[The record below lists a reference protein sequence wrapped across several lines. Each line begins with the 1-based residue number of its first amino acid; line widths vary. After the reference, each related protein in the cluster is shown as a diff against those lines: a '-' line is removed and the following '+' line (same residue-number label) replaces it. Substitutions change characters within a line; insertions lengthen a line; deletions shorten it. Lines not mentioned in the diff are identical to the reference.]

1 MGRVLLGVS
10 GGIAAYKAAELAR
23 ALVREEVEVDTIL
36 TPNAARFVTP
46 LTFSSLT
53 GRGCLVEQFTEG
65 TSPDYR
71 HLELPAGADLF
82 LVAPATANL
91 LGKLAVGIADNLLLT
106 SLLAAD
112 SPILIAPAMNT
123 RMWKNPI
130 VRQNVETLKGQGYYF
145 VEPVSGLL
153 ACGEV
158 GAGKLAPVGE
168 ILNRALDLLNQ
179 STELAGLKVL
189 ITAGATQEAIDPV
202 RFISNPSTGKMG
214 FALAEA
220 ARLRGATV
228 ALVAGPTS
236 LIAPEG
242 TRYSA
247 VTSALEMLEAVE
259 RSYGDCH
266 VFISAA
272 AVSDLTPVNPS
283 EEKLKKT
290 GAETTIRF
298 RPTPDILKL
307 MGEKKG
313 DRVHVGFAL
322 ESQNLFA
329 NATEKLRRKHLDLI
343 VANDLTVEG
352 AGFAVDT
359 NVATILGSDGTVEKY
374 PKMSKRALAGHI
386 LDHVAA
392 LMKQRGALQDAFLDD
407 DIE

>member
-10 GGIAAYKAAELAR
+10 GGIAAYKAAALAR

-36 TPNAARFVTP
+36 TPNAARFVSP

-53 GRGCLVEQFTEG
+53 GRSCLVEQFTEG
-65 TSPDYR
+65 TEADYR
-71 HLELPAGADLF
+71 HLELPADADLF
-82 LVAPATANL
+82 LVVPATANL
-91 LGKLAVGIADNLLLT
+91 IGKLASGIADNLLLT

-112 SPILIAPAMNT
+112 SPVLIAPAMNT
-123 RMWKNPI
+123 RMWNNPI
-130 VRQNVETLKGQGYYF
+130 VQQNIEKLKGRGYAF

-153 ACGEV
+153 ACGDI
-158 GAGKLAPVGE
+158 GSGKLAPIESILERSLGL
-168 ILNRALDLLNQ
+168 LNR
-179 STELAGLKVL
+179 SSELAGVNIL

-236 LIAPEG
+236 LTPPEG
-242 TRYSA
+242 VRYSA
-247 VTSALEMLEAVE
+247 VTSALDMLEAVE
-259 RSYGDCH
+259 RSYSDCH

-272 AVSDLTPVNPS
+272 AVSDLTPLHPAT
-283 EEKLKKT
+283 EKLKKT
-290 GAETTIRF
+290 GLETTIRF
-298 RPTPDILKL
+298 RPTPDILKM

-313 DRVHVGFAL
+313 ERVHVGFAL
-322 ESQNLFA
+322 ESENLLA
-329 NATEKLRRKHLDLI
+329 NATEKLRRKRLDLI

-359 NVATILGSDGTVEKY
+359 NVATILGSDGTVEKLS
-374 PKMSKRALAGHI
+374 KMSKRALAGRI
-386 LDHVAA
+386 LDQIV
-392 LMKQRGALQDAFLDD
+392 LRINQRGALQNALLDD
-407 DIE
+407 ALE